1 MHLQAR
7 CQTSASPP
15 DVEKLLRRVRDAGVN
30 LQAVGG
36 SDVEFGGEIA
46 LVPEHGQEDALM
58 DALAPYKPR
67 LLSTDDPDSGLTLCL
82 ADNQSGGLHA
92 CLEQTAADNLN
103 RGRIIRDILIG
114 VQSDDDRQNNRVPI
128 QIYSVAIRTPGN
140 L

>member
-92 CLEQTAADNLN
+92 CLE
-103 RGRIIRDILIG
+103 
-114 VQSDDDRQNNRVPI
+114 
-128 QIYSVAIRTPGN
+128 
-140 L
+140 